1 MGRRPLCL
9 LCSLLMVFLFFLH
22 LFGVPLL
29 PDPPGAERADAYLDT
44 PYTVTVTGRVVSSEA
59 QEDYSICILKQ
70 TVLSVKSEKFKL
82 NRVRLSFKI
91 PRHYAVGTVISARG
105 ILEKVTGATNPGQF
119 DKTLYYRVQNIGYT
133 MKNPDVTVLNPS
145 CDYLLE
151 GLALLR
157 ETAAQRIRTVYPADV
172 SGVLGAMLT
181 GSRSML
187 SLEEKSRYQ
196 MGGISHMLAISGL
209 HISLLGMGVFNLLR
223 KMRLGMKPAAF
234 VSTGLLLLYA
244 ILTGMSV
251 STLRA
256 FIMFALVMGAKLS
269 GRTYDS
275 FTAAALAA
283 ILILIDN
290 PYYLFYSGFQ
300 LSFLAVT
307 VCAFFRKRS
316 RLMLGILLY
325 FCTLPLVL
333 LSFYEIPLY
342 GILINFAAVPLLPFV
357 LGFGI
362 LGTVLGGVFVWP
374 AVLCLRFYDFLLSL
388 AQKMP
393 ASSLILGKPSSFSL
407 VVYGALLVSFLV
419 LSERWRLKKKRF
431 WLLLMLPLMVGI
443 FALRP
448 RTGLEMTFIDVGQGD
463 GCLIESPG
471 GLNILVD
478 SGSSTAMDVGTYRV
492 LPLLKCRGVR
502 KLDYIFATHM
512 DSDHIGGI
520 KEILTAVRDRTT
532 SLSVGTLVLPYV
544 KERGETY
551 REMQKLAKE
560 AGVRVLTVQ
569 AGDSFIEGGEAES
582 GKNSESKLNVRVLG
596 PEPAVEVSPIDENA
610 QCIVLSVSYGD
621 FDALLTGD
629 VSGAGE
635 ANLVKILRN
644 QDKEYELLKV
654 AHHGSKYS
662 TPKELLDL
670 IRPQMSV
677 ISVGKGNWYGH
688 PHAELIKRLK
698 ASGTDI
704 YETEYAGAVTVT
716 SDGKGF
722 RAEKFVNGQSIGTA
736 VYNSAA

>member
-1 MGRRPLCL
+1 MVATRWTLRRVFFAHFSMKTRPDKPFPNYEQSSAYLPHSTTLLRTRVQAGSHATIHVANINPVASLKTGRN
-9 LCSLLMVFLFFLH
+9 H
-22 LFGVPLL
+22 
-29 PDPPGAERADAYLDT
+29 PPGGPKEPPFLITNNRPHTSAY
-44 PYTVTVTGRVVSSEA
+44 P
-59 QEDYSICILKQ
+59 CIYEHFSP
-70 TVLSVKSEKFKL
+70 V
-82 NRVRLSFKI
+82 
-91 PRHYAVGTVISARG
+91 
-105 ILEKVTGATNPGQF
+105 
-119 DKTLYYRVQNIGYT
+119 
-133 MKNPDVTVLNPS
+133 DV
-145 CDYLLE
+145 
-151 GLALLR
+151 
-157 ETAAQRIRTVYPADV
+157 
-172 SGVLGAMLT
+172 M
-181 GSRSML
+181 
-187 SLEEKSRYQ
+187 
-196 MGGISHMLAISGL
+196 
-209 HISLLGMGVFNLLR
+209 
-223 KMRLGMKPAAF
+223 
-234 VSTGLLLLYA
+234 
-244 ILTGMSV
+244 
-251 STLRA
+251 
-256 FIMFALVMGAKLS
+256 
-269 GRTYDS
+269 
-275 FTAAALAA
+275 
-283 ILILIDN
+283 
-290 PYYLFYSGFQ
+290 
-300 LSFLAVT
+300 
-307 VCAFFRKRS
+307 
-316 RLMLGILLY
+316 
-325 FCTLPLVL
+325 
-333 LSFYEIPLY
+333 
-342 GILINFAAVPLLPFV
+342 
-357 LGFGI
+357 
-362 LGTVLGGVFVWP
+362 
-374 AVLCLRFYDFLLSL
+374 
-388 AQKMP
+388 
-393 ASSLILGKPSSFSL
+393 
-407 VVYGALLVSFLV
+407 
-419 LSERWRLKKKRF
+419 
-431 WLLLMLPLMVGI
+431 
-443 FALRP
+443 
-448 RTGLEMTFIDVGQGD
+448 
-463 GCLIESPG
+463 
-471 GLNILVD
+471 
-478 SGSSTAMDVGTYRV
+478 
-492 LPLLKCRGVR
+492 
-502 KLDYIFATHM
+502 THM

-677 ISVGKGNWYGH
+677 ISVGQGNWYGH